1 MICQYC
7 GTRYR
12 GKICPTC
19 GTPAGK
25 KQPPSC
31 DEPLYGDYRW
41 EQSVARSKAY
51 EKQVKKDT
59 TPPPDWA
66 KREEPATPPSEKKEK
81 KAAPGQKASC
91 AGCLVAVVLAIAIL
105 VAVGM
110 AFSGILG
117 QNDPQAGMLLLQA
130 GCAKGGFLW

>member
-1 MICQYC
+1 M
-7 GTRYR
+7 
-12 GKICPTC
+12 
-19 GTPAGK
+19 
-25 KQPPSC
+25 
-31 DEPLYGDYRW
+31 
-41 EQSVARSKAY
+41 
-51 EKQVKKDT
+51 KKDT